1 MAVNPRAMSG
11 VGGDTQ
17 YTHLNTT
24 ADTQQGTLSP
34 YFSSTFVYALSG
46 DVSDRLIEV
55 LQDFFNK
62 DSLCRE
68 LNNKLGKV
76 NKEVT
81 IVDQFNIDTVGLPQI
96 VVSSN
101 PIDNI
106 PDSFG
111 DRIGQ
116 EQYLDELFYVY
127 GGRAN
132 VNTTIELYDSGKPN
146 VEQLADLVFL
156 GMMHFVYYSMMQT
169 MMFIEKPKIRFS
181 NATRSSTTTGGE
193 TYQIKFTVPIQTQWR
208 QYFKIDTIDIEKIEQ
223 DITKNT

>member
-11 VGGDTQ
+11 VSGDTQ
-17 YTHLNTT
+17 YTHLNTA
-24 ADTQQGTLSP
+24 ADTQKGTLSP
-34 YFSSTFVYALSG
+34 YTGSTFIYALTG
-46 DVSDRLIEV
+46 ETSDRLIKV

-62 DSLCRE
+62 DTLCRE
-68 LNNKLGKV
+68 LNAKLGKV

-81 IVDQFNIDTVGLPQI
+81 VVDQYMIDTVGLPQI

-101 PIDNI
+101 PVDNI
-106 PDSFG
+106 ADSLG

-116 EQYLDELFYVY
+116 EEYESELFYVY

-146 VEQLADLVFL
+146 VENLADLVFL
-156 GMMHFVYYSMMQT
+156 GLMHFVYYNMMQT

-181 NATRSSTTTGGE
+181 NATRSTTTAGGE
-193 TYQIKFTVPIQTQWR
+193 VYQIKLTVPIQTQWR
-208 QYFKIDTIDIEKIEQ
+208 QYFKIDTIDIDKIEQ
-223 DITKNT
+223 SITKNV